1 MENRVL
7 AILPSFQYYADLS
20 IKADVIAVRLRSQLE
35 KSESDKYRVVYFDE
49 FIDSAVGQ
57 KYNEQAVFE
66 SLNHSVDKTRDNS
79 GYKGLSL
86 ADIDHAAIYC
96 GVFLFYY
103 REALSFLSLIKQFN
117 PAKIIIGA
125 DDLNKALFE
134 ELAAQMKIKIET
146 TGQFGIVDKSKSDLI
161 RRSNNSVDIQ
171 ALAWHDINQR
181 NRTKKILILLLNFWS
196 KAVRSI
202 KARKTFVYIDNGGQ
216 LSKIKEQLCSQK
228 EYFPLYSELNKL
240 PIAKLLFSGAR
251 ILPDKKKSRDNQEAN
266 KAIQNYLKHLESW
279 PMRSGMGTIELNG
292 KKYSIASI
300 ISNQLQKYVTNA
312 FAQIADAID
321 THDKFISENKMSGA
335 LLSSDMNWK
344 NRMIV
349 HLYRKHQIKTLAQ
362 MNGWFGARHMVED
375 KSVDKVLCFGSSYLD
390 NYFHGKKNVFVTG
403 CQTFDRAREKR
414 LFVNPRH
421 PIKKILISTFTFS
434 PADINCHYGDSEK
447 YLNDIL
453 SVINDYNRNHE
464 CNLQLALRPHPSDNP
479 EFYRWYL
486 SRLGYSDIKIETERN
501 FQNVVVQYDLY
512 FGSYSTTIFETAA
525 MGIPI
530 IFYHPCNQILYP
542 PFDGS
547 CRELPMARTKGEL
560 EGIFQNVMQD
570 KNYALKFT
578 DEKVL
583 APYTGVM
590 DGMAT
595 TRIMNEITKITKSNL
610 IDSI

>member
-1 MENRVL
+1 MQNRVL
-7 AILPSFQYYADLS
+7 AILPSFQYYTDLS
-20 IKADVIAVRLRSQLE
+20 INTDVIAVRLRCQLE
-35 KSESDKYRVVYFDE
+35 ESESNKYRIVYFDE
-49 FIDSAVGQ
+49 FIDSGFGQ

-66 SLNHSVDKTRDNS
+66 SLNHSLDATGDNS

-96 GVFLFYY
+96 SVFLFYY
-103 REALSFLSLIKQFN
+103 REALSFLSLIEQFN

-125 DDLNKALFE
+125 DDFNKALFE
-134 ELAAQMKIKIET
+134 ELAAQMNVKVET
-146 TGQFGIVDKSKSDLI
+146 VGQFGIVDNGKSDLI

-171 ALAWHDINQR
+171 ALAWHDIKKQ
-181 NRTKKILILLLNFWS
+181 NRTKKILIFLLNFWS
-196 KAVRSI
+196 KTVRLI
-202 KARKTFVYIDNGGQ
+202 KDPKTFVYIDNGGQ
-216 LSKIKEQLCSQK
+216 LSKMKEQLCSQK
-228 EYFPLYSELNKL
+228 QYFPLYSELNKL
-240 PIAKLLFSGAR
+240 PIAKLLFSGAH

-266 KAIQNYLKHLESW
+266 KSIKNYLKHMEAWSK
-279 PMRSGMGTIELNG
+279 RSGTGTIELNNN
-292 KKYSIASI
+292 KYSIASV
-300 ISNQLQKYVTNA
+300 ISNQLRKYAANA
-312 FAQIADAID
+312 FAQIADTLDIYE
-321 THDKFISENKMSGA
+321 KFLNENKVSGA

-362 MNGWFGARHMVED
+362 MNGWFGARHMVEN
-375 KSVDKVLCFGSSYLD
+375 KSVDRVLCFGNSYLD
-390 NYFHGKKNVFVTG
+390 NYFHGKKNVVVTG
-403 CQTFDRAREKR
+403 CQTFDLARQKR
-414 LFVNPRH
+414 LFVKPQH

-453 SVINDYNRNHE
+453 SVINDYNRN
-464 CNLQLALRPHPSDNP
+464 NNGDLQLALRPHPSDNP

-486 SRLGYSDIKIETERN
+486 SRLGYPDIAIETERN

-525 MGIPI
+525 MGIPVV
-530 IFYHPCNQILYP
+530 FYHPCNQILYP

-560 EGIFQNVMQD
+560 ESVFQSVMQD